1 MKAAVVISVVTAFMV
16 LAASAFA
23 ANGPTKSVYDLKP
36 TQVQGM
42 VGGASTTPP
51 TTPSAPATASA
62 PQASPSVLNTATP
75 SSSLPFTG
83 IDLGLFAVA
92 GVVLV
97 GIGVS
102 LRRVTQKHPVS

>member
-1 MKAAVVISVVTAFMV
+1 MKAAVVISVVTLFLV

-42 VGGASTTPP
+42 VGGTSTTPP
-51 TTPSAPATASA
+51 TTPSAPATA
-62 PQASPSVLNTATP
+62 PQASPTVLNTATP

-83 IDLGLFAVA
+83 VDLALFAVA

-102 LRRVTQKHPVS
+102 LRRVTQKNPV